1 MIRILSLLV
10 FVGLTKAS
18 SPSSSSIVPP
28 VPTATAMGHE
38 DEWILEEEYPG
49 GSKQTPRRSA
59 VDDEDEGSYWVE
71 CVRNTADVYDDDE
84 EDAFDVRPQR
94 APRMTHNRVDDT
106 AKNNDSP
113 SQLSDEHPMR
123 TDEWLV
129 EVHPRRRPHRSWF
142 PCSSTNTVS
151 RGVVAQ
157 RFQFAPNGHVL
168 LIEVPNNKQRR
179 TRVGEWYMD
188 YTGIKWD
195 IPIWLEDTNN
205 NTPRQRRSPSSTKTK
220 KSRASPAGDMA
231 SQQEELWEENVVA
244 AALEAVTGDL
254 SESTKT
260 KSNSNNNINRRT
272 GMLHYHADIHL
283 NKFGKQPRMFRGVVT
298 RDRCSDKPHLF
309 RPVLATFTAQGIG
322 KDTVNVS
329 YENRGFGLSKP
340 QVDKK

>member
-1 MIRILSLLV
+1 
-10 FVGLTKAS
+10 
-18 SPSSSSIVPP
+18 
-28 VPTATAMGHE
+28 MGHE

-49 GSKQTPRRSA
+49 GSKQIMPRRSA
-59 VDDEDEGSYWVE
+59 VDDDDEGSYWVE
-71 CVRNTADVYDDDE
+71 CVRNTADVYGDDEE
-84 EDAFDVRPQR
+84 EDAFEAAPQR
-94 APRMTHNRVDDT
+94 APRMTRNMVEDN
-106 AKNNDSP
+106 APKNTDSP
-113 SQLSDEHPMR
+113 LPLSDEHPMR

-142 PCSSTNTVS
+142 PCSSSTNTVS
-151 RGVVAQ
+151 RGAVSQ

-195 IPIWLEDTNN
+195 IPIWLEDTNH
-205 NTPRQRRSPSSTKTK
+205 TPRQKRSPSSTKAK
-220 KSRASPAGDMA
+220 KSQTSSAKDLA
-231 SQQEELWEENVVA
+231 SQQEELWEDNVVA

-254 SESTKT
+254 SESTK
-260 KSNSNNNINRRT
+260 SNSNNNNSNRRT
-272 GMLHYHADIHL
+272 GILHYHADIHL

-309 RPVLATFTAQGIG
+309 RPVLATFSAQGIG

-329 YENRGFGLSKP
+329 YENRGFGLSKQ